1 MWVDQSWTVLYVR
14 ISQSVLN
21 YHIPHPCG
29 RRIRYDIN
37 NDMVTQAS
45 ASRRV
50 RQMLA
55 VFYFFGHP
63 LVQSRQCQIQ
73 GARRWITHVKWKEQ
87 RDCCI
92 LKRRKKGHQ
101 VNCPYTEVKK
111 EPKTLDYKEAL
122 SVVGMISHT
131 HQPFHRCL
139 ASSLILARTTNKE
152 TLNHRLATVKSCIL
166 SLHWILWRSNGFDS
180 IKKDLI

>member
-1 MWVDQSWTVLYVR
+1 
-14 ISQSVLN
+14 
-21 YHIPHPCG
+21 
-29 RRIRYDIN
+29 
-37 NDMVTQAS
+37 MVTRAC

-131 HQPFHRCL
+131 HQPFHRCSPLPWFWQGRPTRRPSTIDWRRSNL
-139 ASSLILARTTNKE
+139 AFSPYIGFYEDLMVLIQLKKTLSKTINHIHTNKKE
-152 TLNHRLATVKSCIL
+152 KNLNY
-166 SLHWILWRSNGFDS
+166 WIHD
-180 IKKDLI
+180 DLTA